1 MIGDIVPFA
10 YLIVNTRVSSDLLLL
25 LLSPILPDYSA
36 SLVGVATL
44 RVSASEH
51 TKEDF
56 RSKARHLA
64 RLRDTN
70 VAQLLGACLNDEPVC
85 MVLDYSDCTGDLNQF
100 LQEHVSET
108 TAMGVPNCLR

>member
-1 MIGDIVPFA
+1 MIVVRMGG
-10 YLIVNTRVSSDLLLL
+10 NTFPG
-25 LLSPILPDYSA
+25 LSLNSF
-36 SLVGVATL
+36 SNTGLVGVATL

-51 TKEDF
+51 TQDEF

-64 RLRDTN
+64 RLKDEN

-85 MVLDYSDCTGDLNQF
+85 IVLDYSDCTGDLNQF

-108 TAMGVPNCLR
+108 TAMGVPNSLR